1 MILKKL
7 TSFFILFLLVLSTL
21 SSFAF
26 ADKQFDSN
34 VNQISDLVDEIDNEL
49 EMILTTIAIGKNPS
63 FARLNTLREE
73 LVARTN
79 SLKTV
84 LPSDVDSNEE
94 LNALADKLDR
104 IFEQLF
110 EIEENSE
117 VIGLNE
123 DLGKDAD
130 FAAGMMIRAVKD
142 ADVKVGSLDENI
154 EFRADAMEIDS
165 AVEFM
170 KIVTLGLEEQIN
182 NAKIDYTNEEIA
194 TLKADLD
201 RILDTVVGVK
211 NVAQGMAKIASVN
224 KDLGSLE
231 ILNRVL
237 ENINDVNAS
246 VKSMNAKLDL
256 MNEKQ
261 INLFDSY
268 MDKILY
274 IENDVDDL
282 FTDLEEVVFELEE
295 FLNGNPQG
303 HDIPTL
309 EDVEEISQEIN
320 EEVDFIF
327 EDLNDLSDQ
336 IKSNKKLTTQEK
348 KNLLTRLSEVF
359 NQASELEDFVDDR
372 VDLVL
377 GDLYQFVEDLI
388 AGEDPVVEDPVVE
401 DPVVEDPVVD
411 DEVSD
416 EESKYNEL
424 RNRYN
429 EADNDY
435 DRFKRRYREAVEDE
449 DSRDIERYENEL
461 RDVREES
468 EDLEEDIED
477 FIEEL
482 EDDNDNDQYDD
493 LINDLENLEEDV
505 EELNENVVRTLRG
518 ENRNSDSLNTI
529 VPRVVPEQVT
539 PEPQVVVVQDP
550 TVANGITGASVV
562 NTQASGWE
570 NFRAYGW
577 IIGGIIILLA
587 LIVFLVAVLLK

>member
-1 MILKKL
+1 
-7 TSFFILFLLVLSTL
+7 
-21 SSFAF
+21 
-26 ADKQFDSN
+26 
-34 VNQISDLVDEIDNEL
+34 
-49 EMILTTIAIGKNPS
+49 
-63 FARLNTLREE
+63 
-73 LVARTN
+73 
-79 SLKTV
+79 
-84 LPSDVDSNEE
+84 
-94 LNALADKLDR
+94 
-104 IFEQLF
+104 
-110 EIEENSE
+110 
-117 VIGLNE
+117 
-123 DLGKDAD
+123 
-130 FAAGMMIRAVKD
+130 
-142 ADVKVGSLDENI
+142 
-154 EFRADAMEIDS
+154 
-165 AVEFM
+165 
-170 KIVTLGLEEQIN
+170 
-182 NAKIDYTNEEIA
+182 
-194 TLKADLD
+194 
-201 RILDTVVGVK
+201 
-211 NVAQGMAKIASVN
+211 
-224 KDLGSLE
+224 
-231 ILNRVL
+231 
-237 ENINDVNAS
+237 
-246 VKSMNAKLDL
+246 
-256 MNEKQ
+256 
-261 INLFDSY
+261 
-268 MDKILY
+268 
-274 IENDVDDL
+274 
-282 FTDLEEVVFELEE
+282 
-295 FLNGNPQG
+295 
-303 HDIPTL
+303 
-309 EDVEEISQEIN
+309 
-320 EEVDFIF
+320 
-327 EDLNDLSDQ
+327 
-336 IKSNKKLTTQEK
+336 
-348 KNLLTRLSEVF
+348 LSEVF